1 MHLDE
6 ESMINLQVAKSFT
19 RERRINSLEF
29 SYDGLRLITSGEDD
43 QMVIYDCEKGTEKQ
57 VIRSGKY
64 GCDLVHFTHAT
75 NTIVYASNKEGKDH
89 AIRYM
94 SLHDNKYL
102 KYFSGHT
109 AKVVSLSVSPVD
121 DTMISGSLDK
131 TVRLWDLRSPDC
143 VGLMQCQGRAVASFD
158 PEGLIFAVG
167 VQSEQIKLY
176 DVRSFEKGPFSTFK
190 YKIETGCDWTG
201 VKFSKDGKLMM
212 LTTNGA
218 VVRVVEAFEGK
229 PMFTLSGYQNN
240 KGIHIEANF
249 TPDSQYVMSGS
260 TDGKL
265 HLWRT
270 DTGQRIG
277 ILTGEHSHPVTNV
290 QFNPRYAVMA
300 SSCQTLCM
308 WVPGSV
314 LNDEPPPAPGQFP
327 LTSTNNFVVPP
338 PVANRNSNSYSA
350 GIGGGGGGSYQ
361 PGLY

>member
-1 MHLDE
+1 MK
-6 ESMINLQVAKSFT
+6 SFQVAKTFQ
-19 RERRINSLEF
+19 REKRINSLEF

-43 QMVIYDCEKGTEKQ
+43 QMVIYDCEKGIEKQ
-57 VIRSGKY
+57 VIRSQKY

-109 AKVVSLSVSPVD
+109 GKVVSLSVSPVD

-143 VGLMQCQGRAVASFD
+143 VGLMQCNGRAVASFD

-176 DVRSFEKGPFSTFK
+176 DVRSFDKGPFSTFK
-190 YKIETGCDWTG
+190 YRIETGCDWTG
-201 VKFSKDGKLMM
+201 VKFSLDGKLMM

-218 VVRVVEAFEGK
+218 VVRVVEAYEGK
-229 PMFTLSGYQNN
+229 PHYTLSGFQNN
-240 KGIHIEANF
+240 KGIHIEASF
-249 TPDSQYVMSGS
+249 TPDSQFVISGS

-265 HLWRT
+265 HLWNMN
-270 DTGQRIG
+270 TGQRCG
-277 ILTGEHSHPVTNV
+277 ILTGEHPNPVTNV
-290 QFNPRYAVMA
+290 QFNPRFGVMA

-314 LNDEPPPAPGQFP
+314 MGDSERQGSDNFASSASYGVPAPRP
-327 LTSTNNFVVPP
+327 N
-338 PVANRNSNSYSA
+338 NSYTT
-350 GIGGGGGGSYQ
+350 GGGGTYQ

>member
-1 MHLDE
+1 MKLDD
-6 ESMINLQVAKSFT
+6 ESLKNYQVAKTFP
-19 RERRINSLEF
+19 RDRRINSLEF
-29 SYDGLRLITSGEDD
+29 SYDGTRLITSGEDD
-43 QMVIYDCEKGTEKQ
+43 QMVIYDVEKGTEKQ
-57 VIRSGKY
+57 VIRSQKY

-102 KYFSGHT
+102 KYFSGHS

-121 DTMISGSLDK
+121 DTIISGSLDK

-143 VGLMQCQGRAVASFD
+143 VGLMQCQVEDFFRTELKTQNRSILIFQGRAVASFD

-201 VKFSKDGKLMM
+201 VKFSLDGKLMM

-240 KGIHIEANF
+240 K
-249 TPDSQYVMSGS
+249 V
-260 TDGKL
+260 
-265 HLWRT
+265 
-270 DTGQRIG
+270 
-277 ILTGEHSHPVTNV
+277 
-290 QFNPRYAVMA
+290 
-300 SSCQTLCM
+300 CM
-308 WVPGSV
+308 CV
-314 LNDEPPPAPGQFP
+314 
-327 LTSTNNFVVPP
+327 
-338 PVANRNSNSYSA
+338 
-350 GIGGGGGGSYQ
+350 
-361 PGLY
+361 

>member
-1 MHLDE
+1 MKLDE
-6 ESMINLQVAKSFT
+6 DSMKNFQVAKTFQ
-19 RERRINSLEF
+19 RDRRINSLEF

-57 VIRSGKY
+57 VIRSQKY

-102 KYFSGHT
+102 KYFSGHSG
-109 AKVVSLSVSPVD
+109 KVVSLSVSPVD

-143 VGLMQCQGRAVASFD
+143 VGLMQCQVKLQFRMNSFYIRLAFQGRAVASFD

-176 DVRSFEKGPFSTFK
+176 DVRSFDKGPFSTFK

-201 VKFSKDGKLMM
+201 VKFSLDGKLMM

-218 VVRVVEAFEGK
+218 VVGK
-229 PMFTLSGYQNN
+229 YL
-240 KGIHIEANF
+240 
-249 TPDSQYVMSGS
+249 
-260 TDGKL
+260 
-265 HLWRT
+265 
-270 DTGQRIG
+270 
-277 ILTGEHSHPVTNV
+277 NV
-290 QFNPRYAVMA
+290 LF
-300 SSCQTLCM
+300 
-308 WVPGSV
+308 
-314 LNDEPPPAPGQFP
+314 
-327 LTSTNNFVVPP
+327 
-338 PVANRNSNSYSA
+338 
-350 GIGGGGGGSYQ
+350 
-361 PGLY
+361 